1 MNSQHPQTSFIHK
14 GASSDAQSGAT
25 HTPIYQSAGFSYE
38 SMQALEDVFQG
49 KTYGHFYSRNTNP
62 TIESLEK
69 RLTAMDSGLGAVVV
83 SSGMAAITTTV
94 LALAKAGDHIIVGKS
109 LFGASYYLFKDYI
122 NNCGIQVSFVDP
134 TSIDEFKAAITSK
147 TKLFFVESIGN
158 PKLDVPNLKELASLA
173 TAHNAVL
180 VVDSTFTTP
189 YLLPAKKLGVH
200 VVLYSTTKYVAG
212 GGSTIGGAIVDTGLT
227 DWKEFS
233 STQIQSLKDYG
244 KLAFLASVRKV
255 RSNAGSCQS
264 PFNAFL
270 TSLGIDTLVLR
281 MKAHCENALKL
292 AQYLETH
299 NKVENVNYPGLQAH
313 KQHSVAKTQFETGF
327 GGMLTLRLGS
337 KERVFKFI
345 DTLKLAKTLVNLGDA
360 KTLVV
365 YPATTIYRNLTNQ
378 QREEAGVYD
387 DLVRVSVG
395 LEHSEDIVAD
405 FSNALEE
412 LK

>member
-1 MNSQHPQTSFIHK
+1 MSSKHPQTSFIHK
-14 GASSDAQSGAT
+14 GTGSVDPTGAT
-25 HTPIYQSAGFSYE
+25 NTPIYQSAGFSYE
-38 SMQALEDVFQG
+38 SMQELEDVFNG
-49 KTYGHFYSRNTNP
+49 KAYGHFYSRNTNP
-62 TIESLEK
+62 TVESLEK
-69 RLTAMDSGLGAVVV
+69 RLAAIESGLGAVVV

-94 LALAKAGDHIIVGKS
+94 LAIAKAGDHIIVGKS

-122 NNCGIQVSFVDP
+122 NDCGINVSFVDP
-134 TSIDEFKAAITSK
+134 TSIAEFEAEITPK

-158 PKLDVPNLKELASLA
+158 PKLDVPNLSKLSALANKS
-173 TAHNAVL
+173 NSIL

-189 YLLPAKKLGVH
+189 YLLPAKQLGVH
-200 VVLYSTTKYVAG
+200 VVLYATTKYIAG
-212 GGSTIGGAIVDTGLT
+212 GGSTVGGAIVDTGIT
-227 DWKEFS
+227 NWKEFS
-233 STQIQSLKDYG
+233 STQIQALKDYG
-244 KLAFLASVRKV
+244 KLAFLASARKV

-270 TSLGIDTLVLR
+270 TALGIDTLALR
-281 MKAHCENALKL
+281 LKTHSENALKL
-292 AQYLETH
+292 AQFLDSHDT
-299 NKVENVNYPGLQAH
+299 VEHVNYPGLNAH
-313 KQHSVAKTQFETGF
+313 KQNNLAATQFESGF

-337 KERVFKFI
+337 KERAFKLI
-345 DTLKLAKTLVNLGDA
+345 DKLSLAKTLVNLGDA

-365 YPATTIYRNLTNQ
+365 YPASTIYRNLTNQ

-395 LEHSEDIVAD
+395 LEHSDDIIAD